1 MKRIVA
7 VGLSCMALW
16 MSWVSAVAAE
26 PKMGV
31 VVMHGKW
38 GNPKG
43 SVASFASAMEHAGFV
58 VESPEM
64 PWSGRRLYDAGM
76 EGVVAEI
83 GAAVKSLRD
92 KGATKV
98 CLAGHSLGA
107 AGAIYYASR
116 VQVDCIIALAPGHN
130 PESNFMRSY
139 TLSDMGIAKAMVAEG
154 KGDEKAA
161 FGDYNTGN
169 RTKKISMPA
178 KVFMEYFDG
187 DGPMNMANN
196 ASKILPGTQVLWVVG
211 KDESEG
217 AKRNGGA
224 AYQNIPAGVSKQF
237 VEVPGGHGE
246 TPDKAI
252 DLAPTWIR
260 DNIKM

>member
-7 VGLSCMALW
+7 VGLSCMMLW
-16 MSWVSAVAAE
+16 LGGVSAVAAE
-26 PKMGV
+26 PKIGV
-31 VVMHGKW
+31 VVIHGKW

-43 SVASFASAMEHAGFV
+43 SVASFASAMERAGFV

-76 EGVVAEI
+76 DGLLAEI
-83 GAAVKSLRD
+83 GAAVKSLKD

-98 CLAGHSLGA
+98 CLAGHSMGA
-107 AGAIYYASR
+107 AGAIYYAGR

-139 TLSDMGIAKAMVAEG
+139 TLSDTATAKAMVAEG
-154 KGDEKAA
+154 KGDEKAP

-178 KVFMEYFDG
+178 KVFLEYFDG
-187 DGPMNMANN
+187 DGPMNMATN
-196 ASKILPGTQVLWVVG
+196 ASKMLPGTQVLWVVG
-211 KDESEG
+211 QNESDG

-224 AYQNIPAGVSKQF
+224 AYQNIPAGINKQF
-237 VEVPGGHGE
+237 VEVPGGHLE

-252 DLAPTWIR
+252 DRASVWIR
-260 DNIKM
+260 DNLKM